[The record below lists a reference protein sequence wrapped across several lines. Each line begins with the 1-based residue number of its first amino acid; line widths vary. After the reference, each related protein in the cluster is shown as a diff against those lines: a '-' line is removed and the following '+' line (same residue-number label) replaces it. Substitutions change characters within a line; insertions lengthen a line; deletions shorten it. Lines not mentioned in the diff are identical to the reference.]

1 MDATE
6 RYHIEVIGED
16 GEPLAPVAHAKKF
29 KAQAGVIVRDNL
41 DIRIREWHKQ
51 KDETIPFVE
60 DRTKKMLWGK
70 LMAHFTLPPE
80 APEAEE
86 DREDAAEED
95 PEEDRT
101 GEKIGKI
108 EKKSPA
114 VDF

>member
-1 MDATE
+1 MAVTE

-51 KDETIPFVE
+51 KDETISFVE